1 MFHHWIQGVRFGRT
15 VARMV
20 FYATDPIS
28 FDRVRQGPPSA
39 EGSPVDEFLKEA
51 KPAVELALKED
62 IGAGDVTT
70 LATIP
75 ADRQAK
81 GRFLAKSSGSIAGLD
96 VVELTYGLLAN
107 WDSTSPNGRAG
118 QHAQFFPCVEDGE
131 RVAAG
136 TVIASAEG
144 PAQILLTAERVALNF
159 VQRMSGIATLTRN
172 YVEAAKGSKAVI
184 LDTRKTAPGLRVF
197 DKRAVMLGGGM
208 NHRFGLFD
216 MALVKDNHIAAAGGI
231 SAAVQRIRGQY
242 EGLEIEVE
250 VANLAQLEEAL
261 ALDVDR
267 ILLDNMTPD
276 LLREAV
282 SITAGHTPLEAS
294 GGISLEN
301 VAAVAATGVDYI
313 SVGALT
319 HSVPALD
326 ISFNLEL
333 AF

>member
-1 MFHHWIQGVRFGRT
+1 MN
-15 VARMV
+15 
-20 FYATDPIS
+20 
-28 FDRVRQGPPSA
+28 
-39 EGSPVDEFLKEA
+39 EFLNEA
-51 KPAVELALKED
+51 LPAVKLALKED
-62 IGAGDVTT
+62 IGTGDVTT

-75 ADRQAK
+75 TERRAK
-81 GRFLAKSSGSIAGLD
+81 GRFLAKSSGTIAGLD

-107 WDSTSPNGRAG
+107 LDSTSSNWGPV
-118 QHAQFFPCVEDGE
+118 QPVQFCPCVEDGE

-136 TVIASAEG
+136 TVVASATG
-144 PAQILLTAERVALNF
+144 PAQTLLTAERVALNF
-159 VQRMSGIATLTRN
+159 AQRMSGIATLTRS
-172 YVEAAKGSKAVI
+172 YVEAAQGTKAVI

-216 MALVKDNHIAAAGGI
+216 MALVKDNHIEAAGGI
-231 SAAVQRIRGQY
+231 SPAVQNIRGRY
-242 EGLEIEVE
+242 GGLEIEVE
-250 VANLAQLEEAL
+250 VANLTQLEEAL

-267 ILLDNMTPD
+267 ILLDNMSPVQI
-276 LLREAV
+276 REAV
-282 SITAGHTPLEAS
+282 SITSGHTPLEAS

-326 ISFNLEL
+326 ISFDLEM

>member
-1 MFHHWIQGVRFGRT
+1 MDG
-15 VARMV
+15 
-20 FYATDPIS
+20 
-28 FDRVRQGPPSA
+28 
-39 EGSPVDEFLKEA
+39 FLKKA
-51 KPAVELALKED
+51 KPAVQLALKED
-62 IGAGDVTT
+62 IGSGDATT

-75 ADRQAK
+75 AERQAK
-81 GRFLAKSSGSIAGLD
+81 GRFLAKSAGIVAGLD
-96 VVELTYGLLAN
+96 VVELTYSLLED
-107 WDSTSPNGRAG
+107 WDSMPSIEGQGRPI
-118 QHAQFFPCVEDGE
+118 QFCAYVEDGE

-136 TVIASAEG
+136 TVVASASG
-144 PAQILLTAERVALNF
+144 SAQILLTAERVALNF
-159 VQRMSGIATLTRN
+159 VQRMSGIATLTRS
-172 YVEAAKGSKAVI
+172 YVEAVQGTKAVI

-197 DKRAVMLGGGM
+197 DKRAVMLGGGV

-231 SAAVQRIRGQY
+231 TAAVAGIRGRY

-250 VANLAQLEEAL
+250 VSDLVQLEEAL

-267 ILLDNMTPD
+267 ILLDNMTPE
-276 LLREAV
+276 RIGEAV
-282 SITAGHTPLEAS
+282 AMTAGHPPLEAS

-326 ISFNLEL
+326 ISFDLEM
-333 AF
+333 AV